1 VVVIGRK
8 RDTPISRG
16 SRARPSHCRHRS
28 IRTRLDEVTYR
39 YVRPR
44 RGFLIVGAKSWL
56 TMRASTS
63 RQFGFKTSSSCR
75 SFIHSP
81 HEALRAKRAFTVH
94 EPASGLGLLA
104 SVLFG
109 KATGWN
115 YSTPSEAEVYTKK
128 TENFTQQT
136 TRASC
141 AGCSGSILTAS
152 ALTPTL
158 LVGCRGIQ
166 ERASFTEKG
175 KFTEPEH
182 SVFGTSVEVSNIHE
196 IVPGF
201 GHEPDDFRD

>member
-1 VVVIGRK
+1 M
-8 RDTPISRG
+8 
-16 SRARPSHCRHRS
+16 
-28 IRTRLDEVTYR
+28 RLLELS
-39 YVRPR
+39 
-44 RGFLIVGAKSWL
+44 G
-56 TMRASTS
+56 
-63 RQFGFKTSSSCR
+63 
-75 SFIHSP
+75 HSP
-81 HEALRAKRAFTVH
+81 CMSRRAAWGCWHQFCL
-94 EPASGLGLLA
+94 E
-104 SVLFG
+104 

-115 YSTPSEAEVYTKK
+115 YSTPSEAEVYMKK
-128 TENFTQQT
+128 TQNFTQQT

-152 ALTPTL
+152 ALAPTL

-182 SVFGTSVEVSNIHE
+182 SVASVEVSNIHE